1 MRRSISVSFL
11 SFVLLLVSGLL
22 TFASAATIEGGD
34 VGTQAEADV
43 LLDIAFLID
52 TSGSMS
58 DEASDITNMMGDV
71 VTNLECPNCDV
82 WVRADFYG
90 IGGTWGTSSLF
101 DTDMDIITGDVTD
114 TLTNNDE
121 DNAPAVT
128 DMINYASI
136 WSSDDTTGDQEYYR
150 AIVTIGDE
158 GTEDGYE
165 PSGINDADWEAA
177 DIANQAAIDGNFF
190 IFSLTGT
197 PWSSYSWDA
206 ANMQA
211 VFSAMAIGGTGG
223 STDQYIL
230 DNTGGTFATTSS
242 ETLRTDIEAIICLAG
257 SGGTGSDDELPVP
270 EPGTILLM
278 GIGLAG
284 LAASRMRKKKS

>member
-1 MRRSISVSFL
+1 MLKLKLIGFMGI
-11 SFVLLLVSGLL
+11 VLLLLSGFF
-22 TFASAATIEGGD
+22 TFTSASTIEGGD
-34 VGTQAEADV
+34 VTSMGEADV

-58 DEASDITNMMGDV
+58 DEAAGITALMGGV
-71 VTNLECPNCDV
+71 VNNLECPDCNV

-90 IGGTWGTSSLF
+90 IGGTWASSLF
-101 DTDMDIITGDVTD
+101 DTNMDYITGHSSD
-114 TLTNNDE
+114 TLTNNAE

-128 DMINYASI
+128 DMINYASF
-136 WSSDDTTGDQEYYR
+136 WSSDDSTGDQEYYR

-165 PSGINDADWEAA
+165 PSGINDADWAAA
-177 DIANQAAIDGNFF
+177 DVANQAAIDGGFF

-197 PWSSYSWDA
+197 PWSTYEWDA

-211 VFSAMAIGGTGG
+211 VFSAMAVGGTGG
-223 STDQYIL
+223 SSNQYIL
-230 DNTGGTFATTSS
+230 ENTGGTFATTSS
-242 ETLRTDIEAIICLAG
+242 ETLQGDIEAIICIAG
-257 SGGTGSDDELPVP
+257 SGGTGSGTEPVP

-278 GIGLAG
+278 GVGLAG
-284 LAASRMRKKKS
+284 LAFYKRKRK